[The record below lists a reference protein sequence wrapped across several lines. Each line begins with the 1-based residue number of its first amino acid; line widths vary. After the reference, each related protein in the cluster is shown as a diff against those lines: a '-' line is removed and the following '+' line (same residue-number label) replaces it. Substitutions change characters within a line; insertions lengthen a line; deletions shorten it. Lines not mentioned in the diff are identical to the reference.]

1 MGLMGHYYL
10 PNLNKWTFALKY
22 FTYVFCLFNIDL
34 DHFLAF
40 HTFVDSLGMLKDN
53 DFRSGLVADL
63 KEDRNGGL

>member
-1 MGLMGHYYL
+1 MDICI
-10 PNLNKWTFALKY
+10 KIF
-22 FTYVFCLFNIDL
+22 YVCTLFCLFNIDL